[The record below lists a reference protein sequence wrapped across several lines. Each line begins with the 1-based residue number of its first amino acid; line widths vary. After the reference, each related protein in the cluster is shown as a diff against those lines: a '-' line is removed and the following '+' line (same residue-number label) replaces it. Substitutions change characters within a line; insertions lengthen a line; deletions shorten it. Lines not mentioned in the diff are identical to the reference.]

1 MRDVIVDWS
10 IRRPKAVFWLT
21 AAAVLLA
28 LSLIP
33 SIQID
38 TDPENMLPQDNPARV
53 LHDQVK
59 HKFGL
64 SDMIVVGVV
73 NEQHPDGVY
82 NTETLNKLRQLT
94 DAILLLEGVVD
105 EDLMSLAKADNI
117 LQGPNG
123 GIAFEWMLNHNQVKD
138 AELPLIRSSVERLA
152 MLKNTLV
159 SADGKALGLF
169 VPIVSKDQSY
179 RVAQQISTL
188 VDEFGM
194 GSNEVYI
201 TGLPVAEDTFGVEM
215 FKQMAVSA
223 PAAGALIFV
232 MMLFFFR
239 SVPLVIAPMLVAMA
253 TVILTMGTMIG
264 LGFSI
269 HIMSS
274 MIPIFLMPIA
284 VVDSVHILSEFN
296 DHYRPGMNKHTVV
309 SKVVTNLFRP
319 MLFTSV
325 TSIVGFASLNTA
337 DIPPV
342 RVFGSFVALG
352 IGVAFLLSITLVPA
366 YISLLSSASLDQMAD
381 RVHSGET
388 PNGLLARL
396 LRRIPMMIGRY
407 GRSIMV
413 LAVVSLLV
421 SAYGI
426 GQIRINDNP
435 MNWFNKD
442 HPIRQSDR
450 VLNHHFAGTYEA
462 YLSFQAPSLNDDKQ
476 LMQRLEQLFIS
487 TEYSNL
493 WQQLLQQHQQQDQQN
508 KTIDF
513 NGLQEAV
520 LEQSF
525 AAEEGALAFWDEAE
539 KTLDQLSK
547 SHRIFLEP
555 ETLGYLERV
564 QTALDQSGFVGKS
577 TAITDILKTVNRELL
592 GGGADG
598 YHIPNSAEA
607 NAQAILTFQGSHRP
621 GDIWHMVTPDYRSA
635 VIWLQLKSGDN
646 QDMAKVLD
654 YMQQWFE
661 QNPPPAQ
668 LKPQWSG
675 LSYINVVWQDAM
687 VSGMLGSLLS
697 SFVIVAVMMMLLFRS
712 IAWGLIAMLPLTI
725 TIAFIYGL
733 IGITGKNYDMPVAVL
748 SALTLGMSIDF
759 AIHFIERSRALV
771 SECGGWQKGLAAV
784 FEEPARAI
792 SRNALVIALGFTP
805 LLLAPLSP
813 YQTVGIFLASIML
826 ISCVTSLL
834 VLPSIMGFFQRY
846 LFQNT
851 LPASKEKLC

>member
-1 MRDVIVDWS
+1 MRDVIIDWS
-10 IRRPKAVFWLT
+10 IRRPKAVFWL
-21 AAAVLLA
+21 AAVAVLLA

-33 SIQID
+33 RIQID

-59 HKFGL
+59 HSFGL
-64 SDMIVVGVV
+64 SDMVVVGVV
-73 NEQHPDGVY
+73 NTQHPDGVY

-94 DAILLLEGVVD
+94 NAVLLLEGVVD

-117 LQGPNG
+117 LQGIDG
-123 GIAFEWMLNHNQVKD
+123 SIAFEWMLNHSQVNEAD
-138 AELPLIRSSVERLA
+138 LSLIRSSVERLA

-169 VPIVSKDQSY
+169 VPIDSKDQSY
-179 RVAQQISTL
+179 RIAQQISEL
-188 VDEFGM
+188 VDKLEM

-215 FKQMAVSA
+215 FKQMAISA
-223 PAAGALIFV
+223 PAAGALIFAI
-232 MMLFFFR
+232 MLFFFR

-253 TVILTMGTMIG
+253 TVILTMGTMVG

-296 DHYRPGMNKHTVV
+296 DHYRPGMNKHKVI
-309 SKVVTNLFRP
+309 SQVVTDLFRP

-342 RVFGSFVALG
+342 RIFGSFVAIG

-366 YISLLSSASLDQMAD
+366 YISLLSNASLDKMAN
-381 RVHSGET
+381 RVHSAET
-388 PNGLLARL
+388 PNGLLARI
-396 LRRIPMMIGRY
+396 LRRTPSMIRRY

-413 LAVVSLLV
+413 LAMASLLL

-426 GQIRINDNP
+426 GKIRINDNP
-435 MNWFNKD
+435 MNWFKED

-462 YLSFQAPSLNDDKQ
+462 FLSFQAPSLKDDKQ
-476 LMQRLEQLFIS
+476 LIQRLKKMFTA
-487 TEYSNL
+487 TEHSSL
-493 WQQLLQQHQQQDQQN
+493 WQQLLQQYLQQDQQQ
-508 KTIDF
+508 KTIIDF
-513 NGLQEAV
+513 TGLQKSV

-525 AAEEGALAFWDEAE
+525 EAEELDLDFWDDAS
-539 KTLDQLSK
+539 KTLDRLSK
-547 SHRIFLEP
+547 NHRVFLKP
-555 ETLGYLERV
+555 EILGYLERV
-564 QTALDQSGFVGKS
+564 QTALDQSGLVGKS
-577 TAITDILKTVNRELL
+577 TAITDILKTINRELL

-598 YHIPNSAEA
+598 YRIPSSAEA
-607 NAQAILTFQGSHRP
+607 NAQAVLTFQGSHRP
-621 GDIWHMVTPDYRSA
+621 GDIWRMVTPDYRSA

-654 YMQQWFE
+654 FMQQWFE
-661 QNPPPAQ
+661 RNPPPAQ
-668 LKPQWSG
+668 IKPQWSG

-687 VSGMLGSLLS
+687 VNGILGSLLS
-697 SFVIVAVMMMLLFRS
+697 SFLIVAVMMMLLFRS

-759 AIHFIERSRALV
+759 AIHFIERSRTLV
-771 SECGGWQKGLAAV
+771 IESGGWEEGLSKV

-826 ISCVTSLL
+826 ISCVSSLL
-834 VLPSIMGFFQRY
+834 LLPSIMEVFQRH
-846 LFQNT
+846 LFQNN
-851 LPASKEKLC
+851 LPASKE